1 MSAEPP
7 PPFAFRPIAT
17 LRTPFAEKFGIPRQ
31 SGLVEEAVGRV
42 EFHDEFNRADFVRGL
57 EAFSHVWLVTVFH
70 QSPPWDGK
78 ATVRPPRLGG
88 NERRGVFATRSPN
101 RPNPISLSLVKLIR
115 IETEPRLVL
124 HVAGVDAVDGTP
136 VLDIKPYLTWCESRA
151 DARADWA
158 AAPPPLRPPADI
170 HIPPDILTALG
181 PDAPLVIHLLQL
193 EPQPAYHDDP
203 DRNYGM
209 TVAGWNVKWC
219 IRDGTKVEI
228 TEATHTTGSRS
239 YRCSPND
246 SQR

>member
-1 MSAEPP
+1 MSAETS
-7 PPFAFRPIAT
+7 PPFSFRPIAT

-57 EAFSHVWLVTVFH
+57 EAFSHIWLVTVFH

-101 RPNPISLSLVKLIR
+101 RPNPIGLSLVKLIR

-136 VLDIKPYLTWCESRA
+136 VLDIKPYLPWCESRA
-151 DARADWA
+151 DAHADWA
-158 AAPPPLRPPADI
+158 GAAPTLRNAEDVNIPAEI
-170 HIPPDILTALG
+170 TTALG
-181 PDAPLVIHLLQL
+181 PDEPLIRQLLRL
-193 EPQPAYHDDP
+193 EPQPAYQETAE
-203 DRNYGM
+203 RVYGM
-209 TVAGWNVKWC
+209 TVGGWNVKWRADDKQVVVLEA
-219 IRDGTKVEI
+219 IR
-228 TEATHTTGSRS
+228 ATTF
-239 YRCSPND
+239 
-246 SQR
+246 